1 MKKTILAIAS
11 LIVPSLLAALPPVQ
25 TIHMSD
31 GEVYFGYIKQFDPDI
46 FVAEKGIYKI
56 TNEELN
62 DLERSFDTKPISEL
76 GDFTTFFE
84 ETPSALKLIGNP
96 SELRI
101 YTLNDNSKWG
111 KRVIRLGNDSD
122 GNVKIL
128 SLKEQIIKSDYNN
141 IDSITCDP
149 IKEDAPGGL
158 YDRIF
163 TTATIGLGY
172 TGTNILTVPAKSEF
186 VIQLTGGNRFT
197 LPLDDKQKVEKMRVN
212 PSKDYIFNSPL
223 LSDITYEDA
232 NGTRA
237 KITGVVISDDY
248 QKEIMEVFDLE
259 SNASVQ
265 INSNKVISEVSR
277 RNPYFLKDRP
287 APKPV
292 EIAEAAPIAEEAE
305 SNPAVLP
312 KAEAKPQ
319 PSHVDPLAGA
329 RILYLEEFNDI
340 NAKEKKDNLKFW
352 ADDEDRHTG
361 KWSIDKS
368 DPSNFNKL
376 NLRGSRIIAFE
387 FDQSQAPNISM
398 YKVAPR
404 ETNDKI
410 EFQYSDLALNSKY
423 IKEITGQRLD
433 STILGVG
440 KSAVK
445 FNDILSNS
453 YYLVYNKDAN
463 KLYLIS
469 TYM

>member
-11 LIVPSLLAALPPVQ
+11 LIAPAILAALPPVQ

-46 FVAEKGIYKI
+46 FVAEKGIYI
-56 TNEELN
+56 IPSEQLF
-62 DLERSFDTKPISEL
+62 DLERESTTKPVSEL

-96 SELRI
+96 SEIKTYELKD
-101 YTLNDNSKWG
+101 NDKWG
-111 KRVIRLGNDSD
+111 KRILLLERNGA
-122 GNVKIL
+122 NVKIL

-158 YDRIF
+158 YDRIY
-163 TTATIGLGY
+163 TTATIGAGGY
-172 TGTNILTVPAKSEF
+172 TGTNILTVPDKSEY
-186 VIQLTGGNRFT
+186 VIQINGGNRIT
-197 LPLDDKQKVEKMRVN
+197 LSLDDKQKVEKMRVN

-223 LSDITYEDA
+223 LSDITYEDT

-237 KITGVVISDDY
+237 KLTGVVISDDY

-265 INSNKVISEVSR
+265 INTNKVISEVSR

-292 EIAEAAPIAEEAE
+292 EIAEAAPIAEVAE
-305 SNPAVLP
+305 SNPTAQP
-312 KAEAKPQ
+312 KPEAKPVR
-319 PSHVDPLAGA
+319 VDPLADA

-361 KWSIDKS
+361 KWSIDKA

-404 ETNDKI
+404 ESNDKI

-453 YYLVYNKDAN
+453 YYLLYNKDAN